1 MSPLDSGTPRV
12 ESRDPHPIAP
22 RPDGIIRNI
31 TWLGMGSAAVSPL
44 WFFFIS
50 YLCIRNLSPEA
61 YGLMNWALWLMII
74 AASVTDLGLNDFV
87 TREVAR
93 SRDQAWRYF
102 SNFLVFRGGLGIVV
116 VVSVI
121 GIAAALGASDE
132 RLTALGLAGVYGLS
146 VFLIGF
152 SRVFFRAFHVLRYE
166 SISVM
171 LEKLLVL
178 TGGSI
183 MLLSTG
189 TATGTLLGM
198 TVGML
203 FALVGTLWFV
213 AFRIAPFEFKVLS
226 ASFLKQNLRVAAPL
240 GVFAIAVIAYTRMGP
255 VILDFFE
262 GSAEVGRFGAAF
274 RIVEAML
281 LLPALATAALLPR
294 MSASWGTG
302 NLADFRQVVLKGV
315 MGMLAISGLLGLGL
329 GIGGSAI
336 MDFIVKDPEA
346 YAGAGRTLQWLG
358 LLYPMMCLSSVLSI
372 SLIAADDQRFL
383 GQFMA
388 SVTGAVGI
396 LFVLAIW
403 QYGTAGLLAVFIGGS
418 FGATL
423 GLWTRFQIVS
433 VSPPLSKS

>member
-1 MSPLDSGTPRV
+1 VSPEDQGAQGPAP
-12 ESRDPHPIAP
+12 RDPHPAPP
-22 RPDGIIRNI
+22 RPDGILRNI
-31 TWLGMGSAAVSPL
+31 TWLGIGSAAVSPL

-50 YLCIRNLSPEA
+50 YLCIRNLSPDA

-74 AASVTDLGLNDFV
+74 AASVTDLGLNDYV

-93 SRDQAWRYF
+93 RRDQAWRYF
-102 SNFLVFRGGLGIVV
+102 SNFLVFRGGLGLIVMI
-116 VVSVI
+116 SVI
-121 GIAAALGASDE
+121 AIASALGASDE

-152 SRVFFRAFHVLRYE
+152 CRVFFRAFHVLRYE

-171 LEKLLVL
+171 LEKILVL

-189 TATGTLLGM
+189 TATGTLMGM

-203 FALVGTLWFV
+203 FAVMGTFWFV
-213 AFRIAPFEFKVLS
+213 AFRIAPFEFSVLS
-226 ASFLKQNLRVAAPL
+226 TSFLKQNLRVAAPL
-240 GVFAIAVIAYTRMGP
+240 GVFAIAVIAYMRMGP

-294 MSASWGTG
+294 MSASWGQG
-302 NLADFRQVVLKGV
+302 NHADFRRVVLSGV
-315 MGMLAISGLLGLGL
+315 TGMLIVSGLLGLGL

-336 MDFIVKDPEA
+336 LDFIATDPE
-346 YAGAGRTLQWLG
+346 YEGAGRMLQWLG
-358 LLYPMMCLSSVLSI
+358 LAYPVMCLNSVLSI
-372 SLIAADDQRFL
+372 SLIAADGQRFL

-388 SVTGAVGI
+388 SVTGAISI

-403 QYGTAGLLAVFIGGS
+403 QYGTAGLLVVFIGGS
-418 FGATL
+418 FATTL
-423 GLWTRFQIVS
+423 GLWARFRVVAAPQ
-433 VSPPLSKS
+433 